1 MSNPHDYYS
10 YIYVCIRK
18 CAQIFVF
25 ISICIHI
32 GVQTRS
38 SSKRNRET
46 VFANV
51 DNVKIN
57 WGEDAENKDEGRVK
71 LTSKKHRRNAII
83 PNGVEALAVRE
94 VRYDLCIYIHTY
106 AYQYTYIISILIFK
120 PEFPIFS
127 YDRSPRN

>member
-1 MSNPHDYYS
+1 MSRPS
-10 YIYVCIRK
+10 SLKVQIYPEGILNIDK
-18 CAQIFVF
+18 
-25 ISICIHI
+25 ISPLRPPTI

-94 VRYDLCIYIHTY
+94 VSLLYHMDDMSLTKV
-106 AYQYTYIISILIFK
+106 Q
-120 PEFPIFS
+120 E
-127 YDRSPRN
+127 